1 MIPLFQACNASVF
14 DKIIFVLTSAT
25 THNSS
30 YSFELKLF
38 IKTLKLHFLIFFHV
52 TIFINIQWNGK
63 WRSTLAQ
70 NETSNMII
78 YEYFLL
84 KKSFILLCFVREMS
98 WKLVKNYERRMKKL
112 PNYVHFTF
120 SLTEN
125 WLLIKSSKLETI

>member
-52 TIFINIQWNGK
+52 TIFYQHSIKRKVTEYASTNTGRGDALTWN
-63 WRSTLAQ
+63 R
-70 NETSNMII
+70 N
-78 YEYFLL
+78 
-84 KKSFILLCFVREMS
+84 
-98 WKLVKNYERRMKKL
+98 
-112 PNYVHFTF
+112 
-120 SLTEN
+120 
-125 WLLIKSSKLETI
+125 